1 MAKLTEEDIILKNA
15 IARRI
20 EDIRISTGMTQSQF
34 AKEHAIDRQ
43 AISRWEDVEGER
55 GITIYTIKR
64 FCAMVGISLK
74 DFFDSSLFDH
84 K

>member
-1 MAKLTEEDIILKNA
+1 MAKLTKEDIILKNA
-15 IARRI
+15 IAQRI
-20 EDIRISTGMTQSQF
+20 EDIRIGTGLTQSQF

-43 AISRWEDVEGER
+43 AISRWEDKEGER

-64 FCAMVGISLK
+64 FCLMTGISLTE
-74 DFFDSSLFDH
+74 FFDSPLF